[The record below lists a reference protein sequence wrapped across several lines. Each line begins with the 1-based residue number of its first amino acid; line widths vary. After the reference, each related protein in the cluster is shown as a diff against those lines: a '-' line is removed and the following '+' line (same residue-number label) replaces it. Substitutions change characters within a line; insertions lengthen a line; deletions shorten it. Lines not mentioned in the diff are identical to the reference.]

1 MAQSRG
7 VPYLVGRLA
16 GKKFK
21 KAKWIWESAA
31 GNEEDAI
38 VAERQMGLDLAAKV
52 REESRRPADPEV
64 QALLDD
70 ILATLAERV
79 ANRSHRFEV
88 TALAETQRAAFA
100 LPGGFIFVS
109 TSLVDLA
116 GRDRDEVA
124 FVIAHEMAHVIRRH
138 AIDRWLTDKALAA
151 VSMATP
157 ATRRLS
163 PLIRR
168 LGMDGLSKAY
178 SRQQEDEADELGVK
192 LATAAGFDPAGAV
205 RVLQRLATA
214 DEGLAFL
221 STHPPTADRVRRLR
235 ERRLA

>member
-1 MAQSRG
+1 MAQTRG
-7 VPYLVGRLA
+7 MPYVVGRLA

-52 REESRRPADPEV
+52 RQESRRPADPAV

-70 ILATLAERV
+70 ILGVLAERV
-79 ANRSHRFEV
+79 ANRTHRFEI
-88 TALAETQRAAFA
+88 TALADTQRAAFA
-100 LPGGFIFVS
+100 LPGGYVFLS
-109 TSLVDLA
+109 TALVELA
-116 GRDRDEVA
+116 GRDRDELA

-192 LATAAGFDPAGAV
+192 LAVAAGFDPVGAV
-205 RVLQRLATA
+205 RVLQRLAA
-214 DEGLAFL
+214 SDEGFTFL
-221 STHPPTADRVRRLR
+221 STHPPTAQRVRRLR
-235 ERRLA
+235 ELTA

>member
-1 MAQSRG
+1 MAQKRG
-7 VPYLVGRLA
+7 MPYLVGRLA

-31 GNEEDAI
+31 GSEDDAI

-52 REESRRPADPEV
+52 RQESRRPADPAV
-64 QALLDD
+64 QALLND
-70 ILATLAERV
+70 ILGVLAERV
-79 ANRSHRFEV
+79 ANRTHRFEI
-88 TALAETQRAAFA
+88 TALADTQRAAFA
-100 LPGGFIFVS
+100 LPGGYVFMS
-109 TSLVDLA
+109 TALVELA
-116 GRDRDEVA
+116 GRDRDELA

-192 LATAAGFDPAGAV
+192 LAVASGFDPAGAV
-205 RVLQRLATA
+205 RILQRLAA
-214 DEGLAFL
+214 SDEGFTFL
-221 STHPPTADRVRRLR
+221 STHPPTAQRVRRLR
-235 ERRLA
+235 ELTV

>member
-1 MAQSRG
+1 MAQTRG
-7 VPYLVGRLA
+7 MPYVVGRLA

-31 GNEEDAI
+31 GSEEDAI

-52 REESRRPADPEV
+52 RQESRRPADPAV

-70 ILATLAERV
+70 ILGVLAERV
-79 ANRSHRFEV
+79 ANRTHRFEI
-88 TALAETQRAAFA
+88 TALADTQRAAFA
-100 LPGGFIFVS
+100 LPGGYVFLS
-109 TSLVDLA
+109 TALVELA
-116 GRDRDEVA
+116 GRDRDELA

-192 LATAAGFDPAGAV
+192 LAMAAGFDPAGAA
-205 RVLQRLATA
+205 RILQRLAA
-214 DEGLAFL
+214 SDEGFTFL
-221 STHPPTADRVRRLR
+221 STHPPTAQRVRRLR
-235 ERRLA
+235 ELTA

>member
-1 MAQSRG
+1 MPPIPG
-7 VPYLVGRLA
+7 MPYLLGRLA

-21 KAKWIWESAA
+21 KAKWVWASAA
-31 GNEEDAI
+31 GSEDDAI
-38 VAERQMGLDLAAKV
+38 QAEQQMGLDLAEKV
-52 REESRRPADPEV
+52 REESRAPVDPEV

-70 ILATLAERV
+70 ILATLAACV
-79 ANRSHRFEV
+79 ANRIHRFEV

-100 LPGGFIFVS
+100 LPGGYIFVS
-109 TSLVDLA
+109 TTLVELA
-116 GRDRDEVA
+116 RRDRDEIA
-124 FVIAHEMAHVIRRH
+124 FVLAHEMAHVIRRH

-192 LATAAGFDPAGAV
+192 LVTAAGFEPAGAI
-205 RVLQRLATA
+205 RMLQRLATTN
-214 DEGLAFL
+214 EGFTFL
-221 STHPPTADRVRRLR
+221 STHPPTADRIRRLR
-235 ERRLA
+235 ERFA

>member
-1 MAQSRG
+1 MAQKRG
-7 VPYLVGRLA
+7 MPYLVGRLA

-31 GNEEDAI
+31 SSEDDAI

-52 REESRRPADPEV
+52 RQESRRPADPAV

-70 ILATLAERV
+70 ILGVLAERV
-79 ANRSHRFEV
+79 ANRTHRFEI
-88 TALAETQRAAFA
+88 TALADTQRAAFA
-100 LPGGFIFVS
+100 LPGGYVFMS
-109 TSLVDLA
+109 TALVELA
-116 GRDRDEVA
+116 GRDRDELA

-192 LATAAGFDPAGAV
+192 LAVAAGFDPAGAV
-205 RVLQRLATA
+205 RILQRLAA
-214 DEGLAFL
+214 SDEGFTFL
-221 STHPPTADRVRRLR
+221 STHPPTTQRVRRLR
-235 ERRLA
+235 ELTA

>member
-1 MAQSRG
+1 MAQTRG
-7 VPYLVGRLA
+7 MPYLLGRLA

-21 KAKWIWESAA
+21 KAKWVWESAA
-31 GNEEDAI
+31 GSEEDAI

-52 REESRRPADPEV
+52 REESRLPAAPEI
-64 QALLDD
+64 QALLND
-70 ILATLAERV
+70 ILAALAERV
-79 ANRSHRFEV
+79 ANRTHRFEI
-88 TALAETQRAAFA
+88 TALADTQRAAFA

-109 TSLVDLA
+109 TSLVELA
-116 GRDRDEVA
+116 RRDRDELA
-124 FVIAHEMAHVIRRH
+124 FVVAHEMAHVIRRH

-178 SRQQEDEADELGVK
+178 SRQQEDEADELGIK
-192 LATAAGFDPAGAV
+192 LAGAAGFDPAGAV
-205 RVLQRLATA
+205 RILQRLATA
-214 DEGLAFL
+214 DEGFSFL
-221 STHPPTADRVRRLR
+221 STHPPTAERIRRLR
-235 ERRLA
+235 GLAE

>member
-100 LPGGFIFVS
+100 SDRLPG
-109 TSLVDLA
+109 T
-116 GRDRDEVA
+116 
-124 FVIAHEMAHVIRRH
+124 
-138 AIDRWLTDKALAA
+138 
-151 VSMATP
+151 
-157 ATRRLS
+157 
-163 PLIRR
+163 
-168 LGMDGLSKAY
+168 
-178 SRQQEDEADELGVK
+178 
-192 LATAAGFDPAGAV
+192 GA
-205 RVLQRLATA
+205 
-214 DEGLAFL
+214 
-221 STHPPTADRVRRLR
+221 PP
-235 ERRLA
+235 

>member
-1 MAQSRG
+1 MAQKRG
-7 VPYLVGRLA
+7 MPYLVGRLA

-31 GNEEDAI
+31 GSEDDAI

-52 REESRRPADPEV
+52 RQESRRPADPAV
-64 QALLDD
+64 QALLND
-70 ILATLAERV
+70 ILGVLAERV
-79 ANRSHRFEV
+79 ANRTHRFEI
-88 TALAETQRAAFA
+88 TALADTQRAAFA
-100 LPGGFIFVS
+100 LPGGYVFMS
-109 TSLVDLA
+109 TALVELA
-116 GRDRDEVA
+116 GRDRDELA

-192 LATAAGFDPAGAV
+192 LAVASGFDPAGAV
-205 RVLQRLATA
+205 RILQRLAA
-214 DEGLAFL
+214 SDEGFTFL
-221 STHPPTADRVRRLR
+221 STHPPTAQRVRRLR
-235 ERRLA
+235 ELTA

>member
-1 MAQSRG
+1 MAETRT
-7 VPYLVGRLA
+7 VPYLLGRLA

-21 KAKWIWESAA
+21 KAKWIWSSAA
-31 GNEEDAI
+31 GSEDEAI

-52 REESRRPADPEV
+52 REESRSPVDPNS
-64 QALLDD
+64 QGLLDD
-70 ILATLAERV
+70 ILAALADRV
-79 ANRSHRFEV
+79 ANRTHRFEV
-88 TALAETQRAAFA
+88 TALAEARRAAFA

-109 TSLVDLA
+109 TALMDLA
-116 GRDRDEVA
+116 RRDRDELA

-192 LATAAGFDPAGAV
+192 LVTAAGFDPAGAI
-205 RVLQRLATA
+205 RILERLASA
-214 DEGLAFL
+214 GEGYAFL
-221 STHPPTADRVRRLR
+221 STHPPTAERIRRLR
-235 ERRLA
+235 ERLPT

>member
-88 TALAETQRAAFA
+88 TALTETQRAAFA

-124 FVIAHEMAHVIRRH
+124 FVIAHEMAHVIR
-138 AIDRWLTDKALAA
+138 LTDKALAA

>member
-1 MAQSRG
+1 MAQTRG
-7 VPYLVGRLA
+7 MPYVVGRLA

-31 GNEEDAI
+31 GSEEDAI

-52 REESRRPADPEV
+52 RQESRRPADPAV

-70 ILATLAERV
+70 ILGVLAERV
-79 ANRSHRFEV
+79 ANRTHRFEI
-88 TALAETQRAAFA
+88 TALADTQRAAFA
-100 LPGGFIFVS
+100 LPGGYVFLS
-109 TSLVDLA
+109 TALVELA
-116 GRDRDEVA
+116 GRDRDELA
-124 FVIAHEMAHVIRRH
+124 FVVAHEMAHVIRRH

-192 LATAAGFDPAGAV
+192 LAVAAGFDPAGAV
-205 RVLQRLATA
+205 RVLQRLAAA
-214 DEGLAFL
+214 DEGFAFL
-221 STHPPTADRVRRLR
+221 STHPPTAQRVRRLR
-235 ERRLA
+235 ELTA